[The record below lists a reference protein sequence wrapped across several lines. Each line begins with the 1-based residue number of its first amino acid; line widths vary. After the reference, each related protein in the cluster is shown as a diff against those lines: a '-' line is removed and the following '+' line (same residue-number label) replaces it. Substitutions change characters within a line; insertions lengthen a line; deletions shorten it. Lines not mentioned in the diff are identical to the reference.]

1 MTCLKSKRRG
11 VRRSKPTWG
20 EWTNR
25 QTTLCTSTGR
35 AKRQSACLSLSCSAV
50 ACRCATKL
58 WPVTWHDAACG
69 CKLHPA
75 CSRLSLAFDVISC
88 KQNGWLINLADT
100 PKKMRAMGRAE
111 IANGDLPNMK
121 NIIINS
127 SMILWLLY
135 QIICYLM
142 PTLPTHQK
150 NM

>member
-1 MTCLKSKRRG
+1 MNGQTD
-11 VRRSKPTWG
+11 KPHSA
-20 EWTNR
+20 
-25 QTTLCTSTGR
+25 QTGR
-35 AKRQSACLSLSCSAV
+35 AKQQ
-50 ACRCATKL
+50 
-58 WPVTWHDAACG
+58 WPVFPFHVLQWPADARRFTLASDMAWHDAACG
-69 CKLHPA
+69 GVLHPA

-127 SMILWLLY
+127 SMIFWLLY